1 MLDIQYIRENADKVA
16 EKTKQKGMKADI
28 KKLLSVDEKRRDL
41 IQKTEKLR
49 EQRNQLLA
57 SNDPSSKPTEA
68 FIEEGRKIRK
78 AIEEIESSLGV
89 VEKEYQELLG
99 EIPNIIPDDTPLG
112 GEEANVMV
120 KQWGEPTNK
129 KTQDH
134 LDWAEK
140 KGLVD
145 FERGTKVAGNKF
157 YFLKGGLVS
166 LEMALSLYV
175 MEIARKNGFT
185 PITVPHMVNTR
196 TMNGTGSLPRG
207 EERQVYKIEGED
219 LNLIATAEIP
229 ITGYHSDEIIDEAA
243 LPLLYAGI
251 SPAYRMEAGAYG
263 KHSRGLYRVHQ
274 FNKVELY
281 VFCLPSQSEEWHQKL
296 IALEEELCQSLNLP
310 YQLVRIAAGD
320 LGAPAFKKFDIEYW
334 SSVDQSY
341 KELMSC
347 SNITDYQ
354 ARRLNIR
361 YRNKDN
367 KLEYLHTLN
376 GTAAAMSRMMI
387 AIIENHQNDKGELVI
402 PEVLLQYMG
411 GVQTI

>member
-196 TMNGTGSLPRG
+196 TMNGTGYLPRG

>member
-196 TMNGTGSLPRG
+196 TMNGTGYRPRG

>member
-1 MLDIQYIRENADKVA
+1 MLDIQFIRENAETVA

-28 KKLLSVDEKRRDL
+28 KNLLAVDEKRREL
-41 IQKTEKLR
+41 IQTNEKLR

-57 SNDPSSKPTEA
+57 SNDPSLKPTEA
-68 FIEEGRKIRK
+68 FISEGRKIRK
-78 AIEEIESSLGV
+78 KIEESENALAIV
-89 VEKEYQELLG
+89 DKEYQELLNDV
-99 EIPNIIPDDTPLG
+99 PNIIPDDTPLG
-112 GEEANVMV
+112 GEESNMVV
-120 KQWGEPTNK
+120 KQWGTPSNMKTLDHLEWAENK
-129 KTQDH
+129 K
-134 LDWAEK
+134 
-140 KGLVD
+140 LVD

-157 YFLKGGLVS
+157 YFLKGSLVS

-175 MEIARKNGFT
+175 MEVARQKEFM

-196 TMNGTGSLPRG
+196 TMNGTGYLPRG

-229 ITGYHSDEIIDEAA
+229 ITGYHSDEIIDEAS

-281 VFCLPSQSEEWHQKL
+281 VFCLPSQSEEWHKKL
-296 IALEEELCQSLNLP
+296 ISLEEELCQSLNLP

-320 LGAPAFKKFDIEYW
+320 LGAPAYKKFDIEYW
-334 SSVDQSY
+334 SPVDQTY

-361 YRNKDN
+361 YRNKD
-367 KLEYLHTLN
+367 KKIEYLHTLN

-411 GVQTI
+411 GVKKI